1 MPAWASPT
9 QVVVIGIGRITSGN
23 KHPDVHHCSKHE
35 MSGTYLMLLSLTLS
49 GLLGGGHWEEKAEI
63 GQVALSPRP
72 LPPPRAWDLS
82 GRGRAGGTAVRP
94 VEMSLGGRRAA
105 AAADAA

>member
-63 GQVALSPRP
+63 GQVALAPAPAPASGVGFV
-72 LPPPRAWDLS
+72 RA
-82 GRGRAGGTAVRP
+82 RAGGRD
-94 VEMSLGGRRAA
+94 GGPSR
-105 AAADAA
+105 